1 MVPEALVSVDQL
13 EQRMQQLE
21 EYMNSILENTVYRN
35 HHETV
40 GIQFN

>member
-1 MVPEALVSVDQL
+1 MVPEALVSVDQI

-21 EYMNSILENTVYRN
+21 EYLNGILDNFVYRN

-40 GIQFN
+40 KENI